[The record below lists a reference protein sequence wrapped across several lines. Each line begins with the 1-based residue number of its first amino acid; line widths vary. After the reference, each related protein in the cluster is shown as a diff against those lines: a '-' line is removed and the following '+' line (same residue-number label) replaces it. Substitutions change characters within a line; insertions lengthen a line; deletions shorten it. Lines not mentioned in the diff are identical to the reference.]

1 MDLFPSTLFISSDQ
15 PLIGEHI
22 DQICHQLN
30 NQISPNNP
38 DIFIINETTGWTI
51 ELTRSIKTFLSQK
64 PFNHPNKIVI
74 IYQADKLNNESQ
86 NALLKTLEDPG
97 KDSYLIITTSKPSK
111 LLPTIISRCQSI
123 KLKNKINLEFK
134 ENKPL
139 NISHDIKKDLLIS
152 ESLSKD
158 KTQVLPLLE
167 EQLQIYQQILI
178 KDPSPQNSQFTQKI
192 IKAIQMVE
200 SNVDPKSALDFLF
213 LS

>member
-1 MDLFPSTLFISSDQ
+1 MDLFPSTLFISSDNL
-15 PLIGEHI
+15 LIDQHI
-22 DQICHQLN
+22 NQICHQLSN
-30 NQISPNNP
+30 EISPNNP

-51 ELTRSIKTFLSQK
+51 ELTRSIKNFLSQK
-64 PFNHPNKIVI
+64 PFNHSNKIVI

-86 NALLKTLEDPG
+86 NAILKTLEEPG
-97 KDSYLIITTSKPSK
+97 NNSYIIITTSKPSK

-123 KLKNKINLEFK
+123 KLKNKTNFDFK

-139 NISHDIKKDLLIS
+139 NISHDIKKDLLTS
-152 ESLSKD
+152 ESLSRD
-158 KTQVLPLLE
+158 KTQVLPFLE

-178 KDPSPQNSQFTQKI
+178 KDPSPQNSQLVQNI
-192 IKAIQMVE
+192 IKAIQMIE